1 MKTIRIGSGSGFW
14 GDNLDPAI
22 EIARHGNVQ
31 YLAYDFLGEPTIPL
45 LQKMQKKNPA
55 QGFVPSIRA
64 VVRGVLPIC
73 LEKGI
78 KILTNAGAAN
88 PQACADT
95 ILATARSWASPNSR
109 SASSRRTTSSRRWR
123 NCSTRA

>member
-45 LQKMQKKNPA
+45 LQKMQ
-55 QGFVPSIRA
+55 QPS
-64 VVRGVLPIC
+64 GDWP
-73 LEKGI
+73 
-78 KILTNAGAAN
+78 
-88 PQACADT
+88 
-95 ILATARSWASPNSR
+95 TARL
-109 SASSRRTTSSRRWR
+109 
-123 NCSTRA
+123 

>member
-55 QGFVPSIRA
+55 QERPAGDWGG
-64 VVRGVLPIC
+64 VRLAISRVE
-73 LEKGI
+73 EKSED
-78 KILTNAGAAN
+78 
-88 PQACADT
+88 ADKKD
-95 ILATARSWASPNSR
+95 S
-109 SASSRRTTSSRRWR
+109 
-123 NCSTRA
+123 